1 MTQTADSQLKA
12 AQTELEEI
20 MQWLDWATEV
30 AGRIRTRLADVGA
43 AQPAPGEAAPLSP
56 ATPPAKADGP
66 MTLAE
71 GVIVYNVTD
80 FQAAINLAGR
90 AFWQRY
96 GRAPTS
102 VALPHEAPREGLKL
116 WTLRV
121 DDRPAPSGCV
131 IVGLSQG

>member
-1 MTQTADSQLKA
+1 MTETADSQLKA

-30 AGRIRTRLADVGA
+30 AGRIRTRLAAVEA
-43 AQPAPGEAAPLSP
+43 AQPASGEAA

-66 MTLAE
+66 MTLVE

-80 FQAAINLAGR
+80 VQAAINLAGR
-90 AFWQRY
+90 AFYQRY

-102 VALPHEAPREGLKL
+102 VALPCEAPRDGLKL

-121 DDRPAPSGCV
+121 DDRPAPPGCV

>member
-1 MTQTADSQLKA
+1 MTETADSQLKA

-43 AQPAPGEAAPLSP
+43 AQPASAEAA
-56 ATPPAKADGP
+56 ATPPVKANGP
-66 MTLAE
+66 MTLVE

-102 VALPHEAPREGLKL
+102 VALPHEVPREGLKL

-121 DDRPAPSGCV
+121 DDRPAPPGCV
-131 IVGLSQG
+131 IVGLGQG

>member
-1 MTQTADSQLKA
+1 MTETADSQLRA

-20 MQWLDWATEV
+20 MQWLDWSTEV
-30 AGRIRTRLADVGA
+30 AGRIRTRLADVEA
-43 AQPAPGEAAPLSP
+43 AQPAPGEAAPP
-56 ATPPAKADGP
+56 PPAKADSP
-66 MTLAE
+66 MTLVE

-102 VALPHEAPREGLKL
+102 VALPHEAPRDGLKL

-121 DDRPAPSGCV
+121 DDRPAPPGCV

>member
-1 MTQTADSQLKA
+1 MAQTADSQLKA

-20 MQWLDWATEV
+20 MQWLDWSTEV
-30 AGRIRTRLADVGA
+30 AGRIRTRLADVEA
-43 AQPAPGEAAPLSP
+43 ARPAPEEAT
-56 ATPPAKADGP
+56 ATPPGKADGP
-66 MTLAE
+66 MILVE

-96 GRAPTS
+96 GRTPTS
-102 VALPHEAPREGLKL
+102 VALPREAPLAGLKL

-121 DDRPAPSGCV
+121 DDRPAPPGCV
-131 IVGLSQG
+131 IVGLGQS

>member
-1 MTQTADSQLKA
+1 MTETADSQLRA

-43 AQPAPGEAAPLSP
+43 AQPALAE
-56 ATPPAKADGP
+56 ATPPASADGP
-66 MTLAE
+66 MTLVE

-96 GRAPTS
+96 GRTPTS
-102 VALPHEAPREGLKL
+102 VALPREVPRDGLKL

-121 DDRPAPSGCV
+121 DDR
-131 IVGLSQG
+131 

>member
-1 MTQTADSQLKA
+1 MTETADSQLRA

-30 AGRIRTRLADVGA
+30 GGRIRTRLADVEA
-43 AQPAPGEAAPLSP
+43 ARPAPVEAT
-56 ATPPAKADGP
+56 ATPPAPADGP
-66 MTLAE
+66 MTLVE

-96 GRAPTS
+96 GLAPTS
-102 VALPHEAPREGLKL
+102 VALPREVPRDGLKL

-131 IVGLSQG
+131 IVGLGQG

>member
-1 MTQTADSQLKA
+1 MTETADSQLKA

-43 AQPAPGEAAPLSP
+43 AQPAPEEAAVTL
-56 ATPPAKADGP
+56 PAKADGP
-66 MTLAE
+66 MTLVE

-90 AFWQRY
+90 VFWQRY
-96 GRAPTS
+96 GKAPTS
-102 VALPHEAPREGLKL
+102 VALPQEAPRDGLKL

-131 IVGLSQG
+131 IVGLGQG

>member
-1 MTQTADSQLKA
+1 MTETADSQLKA

-30 AGRIRTRLADVGA
+30 AGRIRTRLADVEA
-43 AQPAPGEAAPLSP
+43 ARPTPGEAPG
-56 ATPPAKADGP
+56 TPPGQADGP
-66 MTLAE
+66 MTLVE

-96 GRAPTS
+96 GRAPTH
-102 VALPHEAPREGLKL
+102 VALPREAPQAGLKL

-131 IVGLSQG
+131 IVGLPAESKG

>member
-1 MTQTADSQLKA
+1 MTETADSQLRA

-20 MQWLDWATEV
+20 MQWLDWSTEV
-30 AGRIRTRLADVGA
+30 AGRIRTRLADVQA
-43 AQPAPGEAAPLSP
+43 AQPAPGEAASP
-56 ATPPAKADGP
+56 PPPKADGP
-66 MTLAE
+66 MTLVE

-102 VALPHEAPREGLKL
+102 VALPHEAPRDGLKL

-121 DDRPAPSGCV
+121 DDRPAPPGCV

>member
-1 MTQTADSQLKA
+1 MTETADSQLRA

-20 MQWLDWATEV
+20 MQWLDWSTEV
-30 AGRIRTRLADVGA
+30 AGRIRTRLADVEA
-43 AQPAPGEAAPLSP
+43 AQPA
-56 ATPPAKADGP
+56 PPAKADGP
-66 MTLAE
+66 MTLVE

-96 GRAPTS
+96 GKTPTS
-102 VALPHEAPREGLKL
+102 VALPQEAPRDGLKL

-131 IVGLSQG
+131 IVGLGQG

>member
-1 MTQTADSQLKA
+1 MTETADSQLKA

-30 AGRIRTRLADVGA
+30 AGRIRTRLADI
-43 AQPAPGEAAPLSP
+43 EAA
-56 ATPPAKADGP
+56 ATSPAKADDP
-66 MTLAE
+66 MTVALVE

-96 GRAPTS
+96 GKAPTN
-102 VALPHEAPREGLKL
+102 VALPLEAPRSGLKL

-121 DDRPAPSGCV
+121 DDRLAPPGCV
-131 IVGLSQG
+131 IVGLSQE

>member
-1 MTQTADSQLKA
+1 MTETADSQLRA

-20 MQWLDWATEV
+20 MQWLDWSTEV
-30 AGRIRTRLADVGA
+30 AGRIRTRLADVEA
-43 AQPAPGEAAPLSP
+43 AQPAPGEAAPP
-56 ATPPAKADGP
+56 PPAQADGP
-66 MTLAE
+66 MTLVE

-102 VALPHEAPREGLKL
+102 VALPHEAPRDGLKL

-121 DDRPAPSGCV
+121 DDRPAPPGCV

>member
-1 MTQTADSQLKA
+1 MTETADSQLKA

-30 AGRIRTRLADVGA
+30 AGRIRTRLADVEA
-43 AQPAPGEAAPLSP
+43 AQPTPGEAAT
-56 ATPPAKADGP
+56 TPPAKADGP
-66 MTLAE
+66 MTLVE

-90 AFWQRY
+90 AFFQRY

-102 VALPHEAPREGLKL
+102 VALPHEAPRDGLKL

-121 DDRPAPSGCV
+121 DDRPAPPGCV
-131 IVGLSQG
+131 IVGLSQS

>member
-43 AQPAPGEAAPLSP
+43 AQPAPAEAA
-56 ATPPAKADGP
+56 ATLPAKADGP
-66 MTLAE
+66 MTLVE

>member
-1 MTQTADSQLKA
+1 MTETADSQLKA

-30 AGRIRTRLADVGA
+30 AGRIRTRLADV
-43 AQPAPGEAAPLSP
+43 EAAATSP
-56 ATPPAKADGP
+56 VKADDP
-66 MTLAE
+66 MTMALVE

-102 VALPHEAPREGLKL
+102 VALPLEAPRGGLKL

-131 IVGLSQG
+131 IVGLGQG

>member
-1 MTQTADSQLKA
+1 MTESADSQLRA

-30 AGRIRTRLADVGA
+30 ARRIRTRLADVEA
-43 AQPAPGEAAPLSP
+43 AQSAP
-56 ATPPAKADGP
+56 ATPPAPADGP
-66 MTLAE
+66 MTLVE

-80 FQAAINLAGR
+80 FQAAITLAGR

-102 VALPHEAPREGLKL
+102 VALPHEAPRDGLKL

-121 DDRPAPSGCV
+121 DDWPAPSGCV
-131 IVGLSQG
+131 IVGLGQG

>member
-1 MTQTADSQLKA
+1 MTETADSQLKA

-43 AQPAPGEAAPLSP
+43 AQPALEEAA
-56 ATPPAKADGP
+56 ATPPAQAGGP
-66 MTLAE
+66 MTLVE

-102 VALPHEAPREGLKL
+102 VALPREAPRDGLKL

-131 IVGLSQG
+131 IVGLGQS

>member
-1 MTQTADSQLKA
+1 
-12 AQTELEEI
+12 
-20 MQWLDWATEV
+20 MQWLDLSTEV

-43 AQPAPGEAAPLSP
+43 AQPAPAEVAP
-56 ATPPAKADGP
+56 TPPAPADGP
-66 MTLAE
+66 MTLVE

-96 GRAPTS
+96 GQTPTS
-102 VALPHEAPREGLKL
+102 VALPREVPRDGLKL

-131 IVGLSQG
+131 IVGLGQG

>member
-20 MQWLDWATEV
+20 MQWLDWSTEV

-43 AQPAPGEAAPLSP
+43 AQPTSGEAAP
-56 ATPPAKADGP
+56 TPPAKADGP
-66 MTLAE
+66 MTLVE

-80 FQAAINLAGR
+80 IQAAINLAGR

-102 VALPHEAPREGLKL
+102 VALPHEALRDGLKL

-121 DDRPAPSGCV
+121 DDRPAPPGCV

>member
-1 MTQTADSQLKA
+1 MTETADSQLRA

-43 AQPAPGEAAPLSP
+43 AQSAPVEATS
-56 ATPPAKADGP
+56 TPPAPADGP
-66 MTLAE
+66 MTLVE
-71 GVIVYNVTD
+71 GVIVYNVAD

-96 GRAPTS
+96 GRAPIS
-102 VALPHEAPREGLKL
+102 VALPPEAPRDGLKL

-131 IVGLSQG
+131 IVGLGQG

>member
-1 MTQTADSQLKA
+1 MTETADSQLKA

-30 AGRIRTRLADVGA
+30 AGRIRTRLSAIEA
-43 AQPAPGEAAPLSP
+43 AQPVSGEAAPMPP
-56 ATPPAKADGP
+56 ATADGP
-66 MTLAE
+66 MALVE

-80 FQAAINLAGR
+80 IQAAINLAGR
-90 AFWQRY
+90 AFYQRY

-102 VALPHEAPREGLKL
+102 VALPHTAPRDGLKL

-121 DDRPAPSGCV
+121 DDRPAPPGCV
-131 IVGLSQG
+131 IVGTSQS

>member
-1 MTQTADSQLKA
+1 MTETADSQLKA

-20 MQWLDWATEV
+20 MQWLDWSTEV
-30 AGRIRTRLADVGA
+30 AGRIRARLADVEA
-43 AQPAPGEAAPLSP
+43 AQPAPGEAA
-56 ATPPAKADGP
+56 ATPPAKAGGP
-66 MTLAE
+66 MTLVE

-102 VALPHEAPREGLKL
+102 VALPHEAPRDGLKL

-121 DDRPAPSGCV
+121 DDRPAPPGCV
-131 IVGLSQG
+131 IVGLS